1 MANTYKAL
9 STVTVGAGGAAS
21 ISFTNIPQTYTDLVL
36 KFSTRDGRTGI
47 AVSDIRFNFNG
58 TGVGTNISGRY
69 MYGNGTS
76 ATSVTISSSGELA
89 FGTAAGAT
97 ASTFGNAEVYIP
109 NYIAGVNKSVS
120 SDSVAETNAT
130 GGYQLLLAGLWS
142 NTAPITSIEM
152 TPFTSPFAQYSTA
165 TLYGVFNADVSSAP
179 ATPTI
184 GTATAGA
191 GYVDVTFTGVSNAAS
206 YTMTSSTG
214 GITATGTKSPI
225 RIPVGAGGLTG
236 GTSYTFTVK
245 SNNPF
250 GSSAASAASNSV
262 TAVNTTIL
270 AMPQGSSTTGRY
282 SQNAGVTW
290 SNFTMP
296 VASTAQ
302 ALGAGAN
309 ITYGNGYFVYTPYG
323 QNNAYYSTTGFSSW
337 TSAALPYTNFQ
348 ATINLYTPGN
358 GFLCFSM
365 YDSQRSVKSTN
376 GTSWSAGPTQTQIT
390 VGWSQGYVAA
400 AGRWY
405 ASAHS
410 DPYGSYTSSWAGTYT
425 SNASFSGSPYFW
437 SSGVAASNGT
447 TALHTANYDTG
458 TQLWYTTTGTSV
470 TLGTLPSTVQ
480 VGSQIYGSEAG
491 TYLALGSGT
500 VAITST
506 NGTSWTTRTKPS
518 SVGTSYPV
526 YSKDT
531 GFVAIPYQSTTAN
544 TAYSADGIT
553 WTTGGVLGI
562 LGYIQAAGQVLNYS
576 QTTV

>member
-9 STVTVGAGGAAS
+9 STVTVGAGGASS
-21 ISFTNIPQTYTDLVL
+21 IAFTNIPQTYTDLV
-36 KFSTRDGRTGI
+36 I
-47 AVSDIRFNFNG
+47 QV
-58 TGVGTNISGRY
+58 SGRDNRTNLTDDFGIQINGSTSTFSY
-69 MYGNGTS
+69 RAVVGSGSSVSANSNTFSVAGIWNGNTS
-76 ATSVTISSSGELA
+76 TSSI
-89 FGTAAGAT
+89 
-97 ASTFGNAEVYIP
+97 FGNATIYIP
-109 NYIAGVNKSVS
+109 NYTSSNPKAIT
-120 SDSVAETNAT
+120 SDSVMENNGAYSELWLT
-130 GGYQLLLAGLWS
+130 GTLW
-142 NTAPITSIEM
+142 NTSTPITSI
-152 TPFTSPFAQYSTA
+152 TIVGNNVGSTILQHSTA

-214 GITATGTKSPI
+214 GITATGTTSPI
-225 RIPVGAGGLTG
+225 RIPVGAGGLTA

-376 GTSWSAGPTQTQIT
+376 GTSWSAGPTQTAIT